1 MGCTSSLLQGGGG
14 RKRKMSISVM
24 VVFAPALLIPV
35 PSDLHKG
42 LKGLV
47 PKDLLDR
54 LTALRNRICILS
66 EDTDVDDSAIPEIK
80 QALEEYLS
88 VLLGLTKKEYAAQES
103 VQFKWRYLDDAR
115 QESSVLSS
123 WFEVLCVVYTLA
135 VLTLIEANMLLIPKQ
150 YAGSSD
156 TIVST
161 DCQRDAVDFLLKAS
175 GYLDFC
181 VKNILPQLA
190 PDIKLPKD
198 LHEGT
203 LEALSLQALGQG
215 TELQLSLAL
224 ENQKATLSV
233 KRRLA
238 CEQLTYFTQAHYALC
253 GEKTNEG
260 DVGKQS
266 LFIRYKFLEA
276 KTAAYFYHGLIL
288 DKSNEP
294 FSHINA
300 TCCLR
305 AAEDLIFENKKACL
319 SFCLGRPVTR
329 APPLWGAMKHI
340 HQKIL
345 DTASKK
351 FQMYGCLLDQEKGL
365 QPPPELPEFQL
376 SLRPDDYELPA
387 VDPIWSRENW
397 DTLGQPLK
405 VHLEDMEDEIE
416 AETQEC

>member
-1 MGCTSSLLQGGGG
+1 MGCTSSLLRGGGG
-14 RKRKMSISVM
+14 RKMKMSISDM
-24 VVFAPALLIPV
+24 VVFAPAMLIPV

-54 LTALRNRICILS
+54 LTALRNRIILLS
-66 EDTDVDDSAIPEIK
+66 EDTNVDDSAIPEIK

-103 VQFKWRYLDDAR
+103 VQFKWRYLDDGR
-115 QESSVLSS
+115 QVSSVLSS

-156 TIVST
+156 TI
-161 DCQRDAVDFLLKAS
+161 
-175 GYLDFC
+175 
-181 VKNILPQLA
+181 
-190 PDIKLPKD
+190 
-198 LHEGT
+198 
-203 LEALSLQALGQG
+203 G
-215 TELQLSLAL
+215 TELQLGLAL

-276 KTAAYFYHGLIL
+276 KAAAYFYHGLIL

-300 TCCLR
+300 ICCLR
-305 AAEDLIFENKKACL
+305 AAEDVLFESKKACL
-319 SFCLGRPVTR
+319 NFCLGRPVTR
-329 APPLWGAMKHI
+329 APLLWGPMKHF
-340 HQKIL
+340 HQKIP

-387 VDPIWSRENW
+387 VDLAWSRENW

-405 VHLEDMEDEIE
+405 VHHI
-416 AETQEC
+416 